1 MQRIKIFKN
10 EKVLRRN
17 CYGSKGWLDSV
28 CFRHCLRHS
37 CKSLGSSGP
46 PASASLAMANGGIPP
61 CLVLITLVKTHQIS
75 SAQDIKVFFF

>member
-28 CFRHCLRHS
+28 FVLDTVC
-37 CKSLGSSGP
+37 
-46 PASASLAMANGGIPP
+46 GIAVNP
-61 CLVLITLVKTHQIS
+61 
-75 SAQDIKVFFF
+75 